1 MRPFFILCAPLS
13 NGTKCTLKMS
23 LLKKGLQCA
32 AYGIRM
38 TGFAVSAILRHFS
51 LQLKHSVS
59 RRRFILQTKD
69 LHLQQSSKA
78 AISAAKKLRQNAYD
92 FFRVLGGIN
101 CTPHT
106 IVWLWCDISM
116 AKSCIFFIQF
126 YHEKNW
132 YSSVLPTINDR

>member
-1 MRPFFILCAPLS
+1 
-13 NGTKCTLKMS
+13 
-23 LLKKGLQCA
+23 
-32 AYGIRM
+32 M

-51 LQLKHSVS
+51 PQLKHSVS

-92 FFRVLGGIN
+92 FFFRVLGGIN

-106 IVWLWCDISM
+106 IV
-116 AKSCIFFIQF
+116 
-126 YHEKNW
+126 
-132 YSSVLPTINDR
+132 

>member
-1 MRPFFILCAPLS
+1 
-13 NGTKCTLKMS
+13 MS

-51 LQLKHSVS
+51 PLLKHSVS

-106 IVWLWCDISM
+106 IV
-116 AKSCIFFIQF
+116 
-126 YHEKNW
+126 
-132 YSSVLPTINDR
+132 